1 MRNNLRAASSRV
13 DQLVAVESARRNGA
27 SIRSPSGEQIR
38 ASLRELHKG
47 SGFMSDQPTILDR
60 PFDACPVSI
69 DATAA
74 AQERGAATLVA
85 RRGAAALLLL
95 SKEGDDLFS
104 IVA

>member
-13 DQLVAVESARRNGA
+13 DQLAVESVRRNVA
-27 SIRSPSGEQIR
+27 SIRSPSGKQFR

-47 SGFMSDQPTILDR
+47 FGFMSDQPTILDR

>member
-1 MRNNLRAASSRV
+1 LTSWQWN
-13 DQLVAVESARRNGA
+13 QFVETSPPSARHQA
-27 SIRSPSGEQIR
+27 R

-74 AQERGAATLVA
+74 AQERGAAPLVA

>member
-1 MRNNLRAASSRV
+1 
-13 DQLVAVESARRNGA
+13 
-27 SIRSPSGEQIR
+27 
-38 ASLRELHKG
+38 
-47 SGFMSDQPTILDR
+47 MSDQPTILDR
-60 PFDACPVSI
+60 PFDACPILI

-74 AQERGAATLVA
+74 AQERGAATIVA